1 MKRAKVNVRSRKR
14 TTRPAAMKQQ
24 LMRKEE
30 RKQTKYP
37 VRVVQVRAVMPQ
49 CRNRGA

>member
-1 MKRAKVNVRSRKR
+1 MKRKLNVRSRRR

-24 LMRKEE
+24 IMRKEE
-30 RKQTKYP
+30 RKQAKYP
-37 VRVVQVRAVMPQ
+37 TRVVHVSTVVPR